1 MSINLIAFLE
11 DFKPV
16 NEVQRLLRGI
26 VLLHVKLDEYAE
38 EDLFLQTSKELQINL
53 LKLEKKKYAKLVEI
67 INESSLEEHTK
78 RLEQIRAEIKKF
90 TSEYEMNS
98 ITGQQINVLNR
109 QLETVN
115 TFMIVKDRYD
125 TLKPL
130 DELIQDEKAL
140 MKVFSEKLPSTPSI

>member
-16 NEVQRLLRGI
+16 NEVQRLLRDI

-38 EDLFLQTSKELQINL
+38 EDLFLQTSKEVQINL
-53 LKLEKKKYAKLVEI
+53 LKLEKNKYTKLTET
-67 INESSLEEHTK
+67 INESSLEEHTA
-78 RLEQIRAEIKKF
+78 RLEHIRAEIKTF
-90 TSEYEMNS
+90 TSEHEMNS
-98 ITGQQINVLNR
+98 ITGQQVNVLNR
-109 QLETVN
+109 QLETVK

-125 TLKPL
+125 SLMPL
-130 DELIQDEKAL
+130 DELMQDEKAL

>member
-1 MSINLIAFLE
+1 M
-11 DFKPV
+11 
-16 NEVQRLLRGI
+16 
-26 VLLHVKLDEYAE
+26 
-38 EDLFLQTSKELQINL
+38 
-53 LKLEKKKYAKLVEI
+53 
-67 INESSLEEHTK
+67 EEHTE
-78 RLEQIRAEIKKF
+78 RLEQIRAEIKKY
-90 TSEYEMNS
+90 TSKHEMNS